1 MKNENIITIQ
11 CAVLSTF
18 YTAFDVALN
27 AMCID
32 NKKHKTTPRIVV
44 VVQITLLSKKV
55 QFLRSRKNYM
65 VHEFFRMGTVFQKD
79 FRSEKIKIKL
89 LKSIDFRLFGLG
101 NCATP
106 FRNVF

>member
-32 NKKHKTTPRIVV
+32 NKNTKQHR
-44 VVQITLLSKKV
+44 
-55 QFLRSRKNYM
+55 
-65 VHEFFRMGTVFQKD
+65 E
-79 FRSEKIKIKL
+79 
-89 LKSIDFRLFGLG
+89 
-101 NCATP
+101 
-106 FRNVF
+106 